1 MSLLESLKEKTA
13 LITTSITLVGAIGGG
28 VLYFESTYAHAE
40 DVKEVVKS
48 NQAVIQSINAQQ
60 RQSALFQ
67 MEYYDDRLSRL
78 RNELAISEAAGK
90 NRQGLRSPT
99 DIERD
104 ITDTTQRK
112 EITKRSLIDGK

>member
-1 MSLLESLKEKTA
+1 MSLIESLKEKTA
-13 LITTSITLVGAIGGG
+13 LITTSITLVGAIGGV

-40 DVKEVVKS
+40 DVKEAIKS
-48 NQAVIQSINAQQ
+48 NQAVIQSISAQQ

-67 MEYYDDRLSRL
+67 MEYYDDRLNRL

-90 NRQGLRSPT
+90 NRQGLRNPA

-104 ITDTTQRK
+104 IVDTTQRR
-112 EITKRSLIDGK
+112 ELSKRSLIDGK